1 MLRRFGPRAT
11 LLVGVGLHFLGYM
24 TLWAA
29 AHGNIT
35 PPYWAL
41 LIITFGACN
50 AQTWF
55 ETGSMVTSIRN
66 FDTER
71 SILPQDG
78 SPLIMLTAAS

>member
-1 MLRRFGPRAT
+1 MSTGKYILVRSNLVSLLCRLGPRAT
-11 LLVGVGLHFLGYM
+11 LLVGVAMHAVGYF
-24 TLWAA
+24 TLYLA
-29 AHGNIT
+29 AHGTIT

-41 LIITFGACN
+41 ILITFLTCN

-71 SILPQDG
+71 
-78 SPLIMLTAAS
+78 

>member
-1 MLRRFGPRAT
+1 M
-11 LLVGVGLHFLGYM
+11 HFMGYM

-29 AHGNIT
+29 AHGTIM

-41 LIITFGACN
+41 LIISFLACN

-71 SILPQDG
+71 CAFPCIALNFSIC
-78 SPLIMLTAAS
+78 T

>member
-1 MLRRFGPRAT
+1 MVSLLCRLGPRAT
-11 LLVGVGLHFLGYM
+11 LLVGVALHAMGYF

-29 AHGNIT
+29 AHGTIK

-41 LIITFGACN
+41 VVITFLTCN

-71 SILPQDG
+71 
-78 SPLIMLTAAS
+78 